1 MSFDDSGERKAR
13 IMKASRLLEARI
25 GIGPVDEAA
34 IKRSQDIIDRQVFD
48 FQSFGLEYV
57 VQFDKARKEAEEAGD
72 EAAIQDMAVAVMQ
85 IKANAP
91 MFGYEFA
98 GRLACT
104 MLAFLEMAGK
114 PDRDVL
120 DIAAVF
126 SRTMM
131 LVLKGKMAGD
141 GGTSGADLQKE
152 LQDACKRYFT
162 RKGDGRTMPEDD
174 AFFVDIQYPDPETSG
189 F

>member
-1 MSFDDSGERKAR
+1 MSFDDGGERKAR
-13 IMKASRLLEARI
+13 IMKASRLLEARV

-34 IKRSQDIIDRQVFD
+34 VRRSQDIIDRQTLD
-48 FQSFGLEYV
+48 FQPFGLEYV
-57 VQFDKARKEAEEAGD
+57 AQFDKACGEAEKAGD
-72 EAAIQDMAVAVMQ
+72 AATIQDMAVSVMQ

-91 MFGYEFA
+91 MFGYQLA
-98 GRLACT
+98 GNLAST
-104 MLAFLEMAGK
+104 MLAFLEMAGR

-131 LVLKGKMAGD
+131 LVLKGGMAGD
-141 GGTSGADLQKE
+141 GGAHGGDLQKE
-152 LQDACKRYFT
+152 LRDACKRYFA
-162 RKGDGRTMPEDD
+162 RKGDGRTMPDDD

-189 F
+189 P